1 MMRKS
6 GQSARK
12 KISSILI
19 VTGLLLIAAALF
31 LTGFNLYDEHRA
43 ERSVD
48 HVLEQMKPQETPV
61 LREGEIP
68 DYILNPDMEMPVET
82 IDGRDYIGTLEIPSL
97 DLELPVLSEW
107 NYPNLRVA
115 PCRYT
120 GSAYQGNLIIAAH
133 NYPSH
138 FGNLKHLQE
147 GEMVRFTDVDGNR
160 FTYKVVVRETL
171 EPTAIDEMQSEED
184 GAWDLTLFTCTIGGQ
199 SRVTVR
205 CVQVEEP

>member
-6 GQSARK
+6 GQRARK
-12 KISSILI
+12 KVSSIFI
-19 VTGLLLIAAALF
+19 ITGLLLIAAALF
-31 LTGFNLYDEHRA
+31 LTGFNLFDEYRA

-48 HVLEQMKPQETPV
+48 SVLQQMMLQDTPV

-82 IDGRDYIGTLEIPSL
+82 IDGLDYIGTLEIPSL
-97 DLELPVLSEW
+97 DLVLPVLSEW

-115 PCRYT
+115 PCRYV

-147 GEMVRFTDVDGNR
+147 GEIVRFTDVDGNR

-171 EPTAIDEMQSEED
+171 EPTAIDEMQSEEE

-205 CVQVEEP
+205 CVQVEEQ

>member
-1 MMRKS
+1 MREKS
-6 GQSARK
+6 RRRAGRK
-12 KISSILI
+12 KSSILI
-19 VTGLLLIAAALF
+19 IPGLLLITAALS
-31 LTGFNLYDEHRA
+31 LTIFNLYDEYRA
-43 ERSVD
+43 EQSVNQ
-48 HVLEQMKPQETPV
+48 VLSRMAPQEDTM
-61 LREGEIP
+61 LEGEIP
-68 DYILNPDMEMPVET
+68 DYLLNPAMEMPVET
-82 IDGRDYIGTLEIPSL
+82 IDGRDYIGTLQIPSL
-97 DLELPVLSEW
+97 DLKLPVLSSW

-147 GEMVRFTDVDGNR
+147 GETVLFTDADGNR
-160 FTYKVVVRETL
+160 FTYQVVVRETL
-171 EPTAIDEMQSEED
+171 EPTAIDEMESEED

-205 CVQVEEP
+205 CVQVENS

>member
-1 MMRKS
+1 MREKS
-6 GQSARK
+6 RRRAVRK
-12 KISSILI
+12 KSSILI
-19 VTGLLLIAAALF
+19 ITGLLLIAAALS
-31 LTGFNLYDEHRA
+31 LTIFNLYDEYRA
-43 ERSVD
+43 EQSVNQI
-48 HVLEQMKPQETPV
+48 LSRMAPQEDT
-61 LREGEIP
+61 LLEGEIP
-68 DYILNPDMEMPVET
+68 DYLLNPAMEMPVET
-82 IDGRDYIGTLEIPSL
+82 IDGRDYIGTLQIPSL
-97 DLELPVLSEW
+97 DLKLPVLSSW

-147 GEMVRFTDVDGNR
+147 GETVLFTDADGNR
-160 FTYKVVVRETL
+160 FTYQVVVRETL
-171 EPTAIDEMQSEED
+171 EPTAIDEMESEED

-205 CVQVEEP
+205 CVQVENS

>member
-1 MMRKS
+1 MRTQT
-6 GQSARK
+6 GQKVRK
-12 KISSILI
+12 KRSSILI
-19 VTGLLLIAAALF
+19 LTGLLLLAAALL

-48 HVLEQMKPQETPV
+48 HVLDQMKPQETPV

-68 DYILNPDMEMPVET
+68 DYILNPDMDMPVET
-82 IDGRDYIGTLEIPSL
+82 IDGLDYIGTLEIPSL

-115 PCRYT
+115 PCRYV

-147 GEMVRFTDVDGNR
+147 GEIVRFTDVDGNR
-160 FTYKVVVRETL
+160 FAYQVVVRETL
-171 EPTAIDEMQSEED
+171 EPTAIDEMQSEEE

>member
-1 MMRKS
+1 MRTQT
-6 GQSARK
+6 GQKVRK
-12 KISSILI
+12 KRSSILI
-19 VTGLLLIAAALF
+19 LTGLLLIAAALF
-31 LTGFNLYDEHRA
+31 LTGFNLFDEYRA

-48 HVLEQMKPQETPV
+48 SVLQQMMLQDTPV

-68 DYILNPDMEMPVET
+68 DYILNPGMDMPVET
-82 IDGRDYIGTLEIPSL
+82 IDGMDYIGTLEIPSL
-97 DLELPVLSEW
+97 DLVLPVLSEW

-147 GEMVRFTDVDGNR
+147 GESVRFTDVEGNL
-160 FTYKVVVRETL
+160 FSYKVVVRETL

>member
-1 MMRKS
+1 MRKS
-6 GQSARK
+6 GQRARK
-12 KISSILI
+12 KVSSIFI
-19 VTGLLLIAAALF
+19 ITGLLLIAAALF
-31 LTGFNLYDEHRA
+31 LTGFNLFDEYRA

-48 HVLEQMKPQETPV
+48 SVLQQMMLQDTSV

-82 IDGRDYIGTLEIPSL
+82 IDGLDYIGTLEIPSL

-115 PCRYT
+115 PCRYV

-171 EPTAIDEMQSEED
+171 EPTAIEEMQSEEE

>member
-1 MMRKS
+1 MMQKS
-6 GQSARK
+6 GQRARK
-12 KISSILI
+12 KVSSIFI
-19 VTGLLLIAAALF
+19 ITGLLLIAAALF
-31 LTGFNLYDEHRA
+31 LTGFNLFDEYRA

-48 HVLEQMKPQETPV
+48 SVLQQMMLQDTSV

-82 IDGRDYIGTLEIPSL
+82 IDGLDYIGTLEIPSL
-97 DLELPVLSEW
+97 DLVLPVLSEW

-115 PCRYT
+115 PCRYV

-147 GEMVRFTDVDGNR
+147 GEIVRFTDVDGNR

-171 EPTAIDEMQSEED
+171 EPAAIEEMQSEEE

>member
-1 MMRKS
+1 MRTQTGRKT
-6 GQSARK
+6 RK
-12 KISSILI
+12 KRSSILI
-19 VTGLLLIAAALF
+19 FTGLLLIAAALL
-31 LTGFNLYDEHRA
+31 LTGFNLYEEHRA

-48 HVLEQMKPQETPV
+48 DILEQMNPQDPPV

-68 DYILNPDMEMPVET
+68 NYLLNPDMEMPVET

-160 FTYKVVVRETL
+160 FHYQVVVRETL

-184 GAWDLTLFTCTIGGQ
+184 GMWDLTLFTCTIGGQ

>member
-1 MMRKS
+1 MREKS
-6 GQSARK
+6 RRRAGRK
-12 KISSILI
+12 KSSILI
-19 VTGLLLIAAALF
+19 ITGLLLITAALS
-31 LTGFNLYDEHRA
+31 LTIFNLYDEYRA
-43 ERSVD
+43 EQSVNQ
-48 HVLEQMKPQETPV
+48 VLSRMAPQEDTM
-61 LREGEIP
+61 LEGEIP
-68 DYILNPDMEMPVET
+68 DYLLNPAMEMPVET
-82 IDGRDYIGTLEIPSL
+82 IDGRDYIGTLQIPSL
-97 DLELPVLSEW
+97 DLKLPVLSSW

-147 GEMVRFTDVDGNR
+147 GETVLFTDEDGNR
-160 FTYKVVVRETL
+160 FTYQVVVRETL
-171 EPTAIDEMQSEED
+171 EPTAIDEMESEED

-205 CVQVEEP
+205 CVQVENS

>member
-1 MMRKS
+1 MMQKS
-6 GQSARK
+6 GQRARK
-12 KISSILI
+12 KVSSIFI
-19 VTGLLLIAAALF
+19 ITGLLLIAAALF

-68 DYILNPDMEMPVET
+68 DYIVNPDMEMPVET
-82 IDGRDYIGTLEIPSL
+82 IDGLDYIGTLEIPSL

-115 PCRYT
+115 PCRYV

-147 GEMVRFTDVDGNR
+147 GEIVRFTDVDGNR
-160 FTYKVVVRETL
+160 FMYKVVVRETL
-171 EPTAIDEMQSEED
+171 EPTAIDEMQSEEE

-205 CVQVEEP
+205 CVQVEEQ

>member
-1 MMRKS
+1 MRKS
-6 GQSARK
+6 GQRARK
-12 KISSILI
+12 KVSSILI

-48 HVLEQMKPQETPV
+48 HVLEQMKPRETPV

-68 DYILNPDMEMPVET
+68 DYLLNPDMEMPVEN

-97 DLELPVLSEW
+97 DLVLPVLGNW

-160 FTYKVVVRETL
+160 FTYQVVVRETL

>member
-1 MMRKS
+1 MMQKS
-6 GQSARK
+6 GQRARK
-12 KISSILI
+12 KVSSIFI
-19 VTGLLLIAAALF
+19 ITGLLLIAAALF

-68 DYILNPDMEMPVET
+68 DYLLNPDMEMPVEN

-97 DLELPVLSEW
+97 DLVLPVLGNW

-160 FTYKVVVRETL
+160 FTYQVVVRETL

>member
-1 MMRKS
+1 MREKS
-6 GQSARK
+6 RRRAVRK
-12 KISSILI
+12 KSSILI
-19 VTGLLLIAAALF
+19 ITGLLLIAAALS
-31 LTGFNLYDEHRA
+31 LTIFNLYDEYRA
-43 ERSVD
+43 EQSVNQI
-48 HVLEQMKPQETPV
+48 LSRMAPQEDT
-61 LREGEIP
+61 LLEGEIP
-68 DYILNPDMEMPVET
+68 DYLLNPAMEMPVEI
-82 IDGRDYIGTLEIPSL
+82 IDGRDYIGTLQIPSL
-97 DLELPVLSEW
+97 DLKLPVLSSW

-147 GEMVRFTDVDGNR
+147 GETVLFTDADGNR
-160 FTYKVVVRETL
+160 FTYQVVVRETL
-171 EPTAIDEMQSEED
+171 EPTAIDEMESEED

-205 CVQVEEP
+205 CVQVGNS

>member
-1 MMRKS
+1 MREKS
-6 GQSARK
+6 RRRAVRK
-12 KISSILI
+12 KSSILI
-19 VTGLLLIAAALF
+19 ITGLLLIAAALS
-31 LTGFNLYDEHRA
+31 LTIFNLYDEYRA
-43 ERSVD
+43 EQSVNQI
-48 HVLEQMKPQETPV
+48 LSRMAPQEDT
-61 LREGEIP
+61 LLEGEIP
-68 DYILNPDMEMPVET
+68 DYLLNPAMEMPVEI
-82 IDGRDYIGTLEIPSL
+82 IDGRDYIGTLQIPSL
-97 DLELPVLSEW
+97 DLKLPVLSSW

-147 GEMVRFTDVDGNR
+147 GETVLFTDADGNR
-160 FTYKVVVRETL
+160 FTYQVVVRETL
-171 EPTAIDEMQSEED
+171 EPTAIDEMESEED

-205 CVQVEEP
+205 CVQVENS

>member
-1 MMRKS
+1 MREKS
-6 GQSARK
+6 RRRAGRK
-12 KISSILI
+12 KSSILI
-19 VTGLLLIAAALF
+19 ITGLLLITAALS
-31 LTGFNLYDEHRA
+31 LTIFNLYDEYRA
-43 ERSVD
+43 EQSVNQ
-48 HVLEQMKPQETPV
+48 VLSRMAPQEDTM
-61 LREGEIP
+61 LEGEIP
-68 DYILNPDMEMPVET
+68 DYLLNPAMEMPVET
-82 IDGRDYIGTLEIPSL
+82 IDGRDYIGTLQIPSL
-97 DLELPVLSEW
+97 DLKLPVLSSW

-147 GEMVRFTDVDGNR
+147 GETVLFTDADGNR
-160 FTYKVVVRETL
+160 FTYQVVVRETL
-171 EPTAIDEMQSEED
+171 EPTAIDEMESEED

-205 CVQVEEP
+205 CVQVENS

>member
-6 GQSARK
+6 GQRARK
-12 KISSILI
+12 KVSSIFI
-19 VTGLLLIAAALF
+19 ITGLLLIAAALF
-31 LTGFNLYDEHRA
+31 LTGVNLYDEHRA

-48 HVLEQMKPQETPV
+48 HVLEQMKMQDTPV

-82 IDGRDYIGTLEIPSL
+82 IDGLDYIGTLEIPSL

-115 PCRYT
+115 PCRYV

-147 GEMVRFTDVDGNR
+147 GEIVRFTDVDGNR

-171 EPTAIDEMQSEED
+171 EPTAIDEMQSEEE

-205 CVQVEEP
+205 CVQVEEQ

>member
-1 MMRKS
+1 MREKS
-6 GQSARK
+6 RRRAGRK
-12 KISSILI
+12 KSSILI
-19 VTGLLLIAAALF
+19 ITGLLLITAALS
-31 LTGFNLYDEHRA
+31 LTIFNLYDEYRA
-43 ERSVD
+43 EQSVNQI
-48 HVLEQMKPQETPV
+48 LSRMAPQEDT
-61 LREGEIP
+61 LLEGEIP
-68 DYILNPDMEMPVET
+68 DYLLNPAMEMPVEI
-82 IDGRDYIGTLEIPSL
+82 IDGRDYIGTLQIPSL
-97 DLELPVLSEW
+97 DLKLPVLSSW

-147 GEMVRFTDVDGNR
+147 GETVLFTDADGNR
-160 FTYKVVVRETL
+160 FTYQVVVRETL
-171 EPTAIDEMQSEED
+171 EPTAIDEMESEED

-205 CVQVEEP
+205 CVQVENS

>member
-6 GQSARK
+6 GQRARK
-12 KISSILI
+12 KVSSIFI
-19 VTGLLLIAAALF
+19 ITGLLLIAAALF
-31 LTGFNLYDEHRA
+31 LTGFNLFDEYRA

-48 HVLEQMKPQETPV
+48 SVLQQMMLQDTPV

-82 IDGRDYIGTLEIPSL
+82 IDGLDYIGTLEIPSL

-147 GEMVRFTDVDGNR
+147 GESVRFTDVEGNL
-160 FTYKVVVRETL
+160 FSYKVVVRETL

>member
-1 MMRKS
+1 MKTENRFKHE
-6 GQSARK
+6 GTVF
-12 KISSILI
+12 ITL
-19 VTGLLLIAAALF
+19 GLLLITAALS
-31 LTGFNLYDEHRA
+31 LTIFNLYDEYRA
-43 ERSVD
+43 EQSVNQ
-48 HVLEQMKPQETPV
+48 VLSRMAPQEDTM
-61 LREGEIP
+61 LEGEIP
-68 DYILNPDMEMPVET
+68 DYLLNPAMEMPVET
-82 IDGRDYIGTLEIPSL
+82 IDGRDYIGTLQIPSL
-97 DLELPVLSEW
+97 DLKLPVLSSW

-147 GEMVRFTDVDGNR
+147 GETVLFTDADGNR
-160 FTYKVVVRETL
+160 FTYQVVVRETL
-171 EPTAIDEMQSEED
+171 EPTAIDEMESEED

-205 CVQVEEP
+205 CVQVENS

>member
-1 MMRKS
+1 MREKS
-6 GQSARK
+6 RRRAVRK
-12 KISSILI
+12 KSSILI
-19 VTGLLLIAAALF
+19 ITGLLLIAAALS
-31 LTGFNLYDEHRA
+31 LTIFNLHDEYRA
-43 ERSVD
+43 EQSVNQI
-48 HVLEQMKPQETPV
+48 LSRMAPQEDT
-61 LREGEIP
+61 LLEGEIP
-68 DYILNPDMEMPVET
+68 DYLLNPAMEMPVEI
-82 IDGRDYIGTLEIPSL
+82 IDGRDYIGTLQIPSL
-97 DLELPVLSEW
+97 DLKLPVLSSW

-147 GEMVRFTDVDGNR
+147 GETVLFTDADGNR
-160 FTYKVVVRETL
+160 FTYQVVVRETL
-171 EPTAIDEMQSEED
+171 EPTAIDEMESEED

-205 CVQVEEP
+205 CVQVENS

>member
-1 MMRKS
+1 MMQKS
-6 GQSARK
+6 GQRARK
-12 KISSILI
+12 KVSSILI

-82 IDGRDYIGTLEIPSL
+82 IDGLDYIGTLEIPSL

-115 PCRYT
+115 PCRYV

-147 GEMVRFTDVDGNR
+147 GEIVRFTDVDGNR

-171 EPTAIDEMQSEED
+171 EPTAIDEMQSEEE

-205 CVQVEEP
+205 CVQVEEQ

>member
-6 GQSARK
+6 GQRARK
-12 KISSILI
+12 KVSSIFI
-19 VTGLLLIAAALF
+19 ITGLLLIAAALF
-31 LTGFNLYDEHRA
+31 LTGFNLFDEYRA

-48 HVLEQMKPQETPV
+48 SVLQQMMLQDTSV

-82 IDGRDYIGTLEIPSL
+82 IDGLDYIGTLEIPSL

-115 PCRYT
+115 PCRYV

-171 EPTAIDEMQSEED
+171 EPTAIEEMQSEEE

>member
-1 MMRKS
+1 MREKS
-6 GQSARK
+6 RRRAGRK
-12 KISSILI
+12 KSSILI
-19 VTGLLLIAAALF
+19 ITGLLLITAALS
-31 LTGFNLYDEHRA
+31 LTIFNLYDEYRA
-43 ERSVD
+43 EQSVNQ
-48 HVLEQMKPQETPV
+48 VLSRMAPQEDTM
-61 LREGEIP
+61 LEGEIP
-68 DYILNPDMEMPVET
+68 DYLLNPAMEMPVET
-82 IDGRDYIGTLEIPSL
+82 IDGRDYIGTLQSPSL
-97 DLELPVLSEW
+97 DLKLPVLSSC

-147 GEMVRFTDVDGNR
+147 GETVLFTDADGNR
-160 FTYKVVVRETL
+160 FTYQVVVRETL
-171 EPTAIDEMQSEED
+171 EPTAIDEMESEED

-205 CVQVEEP
+205 CVQVENS

>member
-6 GQSARK
+6 GQRARK
-12 KISSILI
+12 KVSSILI

-68 DYILNPDMEMPVET
+68 DYLLNPDMEMPVEK

-97 DLELPVLSEW
+97 DLVLPVLGNW

-120 GSAYQGNLIIAAH
+120 GSAYQGNLIIEAH

-160 FTYKVVVRETL
+160 FTYQVVVRETL

>member
-1 MMRKS
+1 MMQKS
-6 GQSARK
+6 GQRARK
-12 KISSILI
+12 KVSSIFI
-19 VTGLLLIAAALF
+19 ITGLLLIAAALF
-31 LTGFNLYDEHRA
+31 LTGFNLFDEYRA

-48 HVLEQMKPQETPV
+48 SVLQQMMLQDTSV

-82 IDGRDYIGTLEIPSL
+82 IDGLDYIGTLEIPSL

-115 PCRYT
+115 PCRYV

-160 FTYKVVVRETL
+160 FAYQVVVRETL
-171 EPTAIDEMQSEED
+171 EPTAIDEMQSEEE
-184 GAWDLTLFTCTIGGQ
+184 GTWDLTLFTCTIGGQ

-205 CVQVEEP
+205 CVQVEEQ

>member
-1 MMRKS
+1 MRTQTGRK
-6 GQSARK
+6 ARK
-12 KISSILI
+12 KRSSILI
-19 VTGLLLIAAALF
+19 FTGLLLIAAALL

-48 HVLEQMKPQETPV
+48 HVLDQMKPQETPV

-68 DYILNPDMEMPVET
+68 DYILNPGMDMPVET
-82 IDGRDYIGTLEIPSL
+82 IDGMDYIGTLEIPSL
-97 DLELPVLSEW
+97 NLVLPVLSEW

-120 GSAYQGNLIIAAH
+120 GSAYSGNLILAAH

-147 GEMVRFTDVDGNR
+147 GENVWFTDVDGNR
-160 FTYKVVVRETL
+160 FTYQVVVRETL

>member
-1 MMRKS
+1 MMQKS
-6 GQSARK
+6 GQRARK
-12 KISSILI
+12 KVSSIFI
-19 VTGLLLIAAALF
+19 ITGLLLIAAALF
-31 LTGFNLYDEHRA
+31 LTGFNLFDEYRA

-48 HVLEQMKPQETPV
+48 SVLQQMMLQDTSV

-82 IDGRDYIGTLEIPSL
+82 IDGLDYIGTLEIPSL

-115 PCRYT
+115 PCRYV

-147 GEMVRFTDVDGNR
+147 GEIVRFTDVDGNR

-171 EPTAIDEMQSEED
+171 EPTAIDEMQSEEE

>member
-12 KISSILI
+12 KVSSILI

-68 DYILNPDMEMPVET
+68 DYLLNPDMEIPVEN

-97 DLELPVLSEW
+97 DLVLPVLGNW

-120 GSAYQGNLIIAAH
+120 GSAYQGDLIIAAH

-160 FTYKVVVRETL
+160 FNYQVVVRETL

>member
-1 MMRKS
+1 MQKS
-6 GQSARK
+6 GQRARK
-12 KISSILI
+12 KVSSIFI
-19 VTGLLLIAAALF
+19 ITGLLLIAAALF

-48 HVLEQMKPQETPV
+48 HVLEQTKPQETPV

-68 DYILNPDMEMPVET
+68 DYILNPDVEMPVET
-82 IDGRDYIGTLEIPSL
+82 IDGLDYIGTLEIPSL

-115 PCRYT
+115 PCRYV

-133 NYPSH
+133 NYQSH

-147 GEMVRFTDVDGNR
+147 GEIVRFTDVDGNR
-160 FTYKVVVRETL
+160 FAYQVVVRETL

-205 CVQVEEP
+205 CVQVEGP

>member
-6 GQSARK
+6 GQRARK
-12 KISSILI
+12 KVSSIFI
-19 VTGLLLIAAALF
+19 ITGLLLIAAALF

-43 ERSVD
+43 ECSVD
-48 HVLEQMKPQETPV
+48 GVLQQMMLQETPV

-82 IDGRDYIGTLEIPSL
+82 IDVLDYIGTLEIPSL
-97 DLELPVLSEW
+97 DLVLPVLSEW

-115 PCRYT
+115 PCRYV

-171 EPTAIDEMQSEED
+171 EPTAIDEMQSEEE

-205 CVQVEEP
+205 CVQVEEQ

>member
-6 GQSARK
+6 GQRARK
-12 KISSILI
+12 KVSSILI

-48 HVLEQMKPQETPV
+48 HVLEQMKPQDPPV

-68 DYILNPDMEMPVET
+68 DYLLNPDMEMPVEN

-97 DLELPVLSEW
+97 DLELPVLSGW

-120 GSAYQGNLIIAAH
+120 GSAYQGDLIIAAH

-171 EPTAIDEMQSEED
+171 EPTAIDEMQSEEE

-205 CVQVEEP
+205 CVQVEEQ